1 MTVGDRIKKIRIEK
15 GLTQRE
21 VSARCHIAEPTI
33 RKYESGRLNPKFE
46 TMDKIA
52 SALEVPVTALM
63 GYTFTG
69 MVDGKDVYE
78 VPRDVVDVVVDK
90 KKPTPVSGDGL
101 NDEQMELIKLFDA
114 APAAFRAAA
123 LALLRS
129 AEAQNEAQGEASK
142 AE

>member
-1 MTVGDRIKKIRIEK
+1 MTVGERIRKIRIEK

-63 GYTFTG
+63 GYVFTG
-69 MVDGKDVYE
+69 RVDGKDIYE
-78 VPRDVVDVVVDK
+78 CPRDTVDVDLGG
-90 KKPTPVSGDGL
+90 KKPTPVAEDGL
-101 NDEQMELIKLFDA
+101 SDEQMELIKLFQS
-114 APAAFRAAA
+114 APAALRAAA
-123 LALLRS
+123 LAVLRS
-129 AEAQNEAQGEASK
+129 AEGQSKVQGGASEAE
-142 AE
+142 